1 MLSAAAATTW
11 VTLLG
16 QARDLLMPEIILTAF
31 GCLALVL
38 AVTLPRENQ
47 RFVAYATLAGA
58 VLSAVSLVS
67 LFIVHGGEL
76 PIIGFSRMFVVDGFA
91 LVLKGLFLAALCVST
106 ALSIK
111 YLDIEGEQRGEYYA
125 LMAFATVGM
134 MCLAGG
140 NDLLSLY
147 ISLEL
152 MALSVYVLVG
162 FTRRSRESNEASMK
176 YFLLGSF
183 SSAIL
188 LYGMSLLYGLTGST
202 NLSDISNALPALVLV
217 PRSGAPD
224 VRYVLM
230 VAVCLLAAGLF
241 FKIAAAPFHMW
252 APDAYEGAPT
262 PVAAFMSV
270 GVKAASFALFARL
283 FLDGIPGL
291 RSLSDGGPGGLPGWG
306 VLLAIAAAVSMTWGN
321 IGALTQRNAKR
332 LFAYSAVSHSGFLL
346 LGLVAGNRTGYTGLV
361 IYLAVYV
368 AMNLG
373 AFGVLITLHRRG
385 IAGDRL
391 EDFAGLAQRAPGL
404 AAIMTLFL
412 LSLGGIPPTAGFIG
426 KFYMFYGLVETGD
439 PWLIRLAILAVLN
452 TVLSAYYYLQF
463 VKGMFMGEPTEDAPA
478 YATSP
483 SLWAATGLAAL
494 VTLFAG
500 IYPQPVISI
509 SERAIQGF
517 SDSIV
522 KPYSHG
528 AGTEPPG
535 GGPGKG
541 GTDSERR
548 AHPRR

>member
-1 MLSAAAATTW
+1 MIAAS
-11 VTLLG
+11 LLAVG
-16 QARDLLMPEIILTAF
+16 APSWSNLLDQARDILMPEMILTVF
-31 GCLALVL
+31 GCVALVL
-38 AVTLPRENQ
+38 AVVLPRDRQ
-47 RFVAYATLAGA
+47 RFVAYATLAGVA
-58 VLSAVSLVS
+58 LTAVSLLS
-67 LFIVHGGEL
+67 LYIVHAGAL
-76 PIIGFSRMFVVDGFA
+76 PMVGFSRMFVIDGFA
-91 LVLKGLFLAALCVST
+91 LVLKALFLVALAVST
-106 ALSIK
+106 ALSIRF
-111 YLDIEGEQRGEYYA
+111 LDIEGEQRGEYYA
-125 LMAFATVGM
+125 LMTFATVGM
-134 MCLAGG
+134 MCLASG

-147 ISLEL
+147 IALEL

-188 LYGMSLLYGLTGST
+188 LYGMSLLYGMTGST
-202 NLSDISNALPALVLV
+202 NLGDIAHALPALTAI
-217 PRSGAPD
+217 PRAGAAD
-224 VRYVLM
+224 VRYLLLIS
-230 VAVCLLAAGLF
+230 ACLLAAGMF

-262 PVAAFMSV
+262 PVTAFMSV

-291 RSLSDGGPGGLPGWG
+291 RSLGDGAPGGLPGWG
-306 VLLAIAAAVSMTWGN
+306 VLLAIAAAITMTWGN
-321 IGALTQRNAKR
+321 VGALTQRNAKR

-385 IAGDRL
+385 IVGDRL

-404 AAIMTLFL
+404 AAAMTLFL
-412 LSLGGIPPTAGFIG
+412 LSLGGIPPTAGFVG
-426 KFYMFYGLVETGD
+426 KFYVFYGLIETGD
-439 PWLIRLAILAVLN
+439 PWLARLALLAVLN

-463 VKGMFMGEPTEDAPA
+463 VKGMFMGDPSEDAPA

-483 SLWAATGLAAL
+483 SLWAATGLAAV
-494 VTLFAG
+494 VTLG
-500 IYPQPVISI
+500 VGVYPQPVISM

-517 SDSIV
+517 SDAV
-522 KPYSHG
+522 VRPFTG
-528 AGTEPPG
+528 PGDAGRPPG
-535 GGPGKG
+535 GPQG
-541 GTDSERR
+541 GRR
-548 AHPRR
+548 GARQD